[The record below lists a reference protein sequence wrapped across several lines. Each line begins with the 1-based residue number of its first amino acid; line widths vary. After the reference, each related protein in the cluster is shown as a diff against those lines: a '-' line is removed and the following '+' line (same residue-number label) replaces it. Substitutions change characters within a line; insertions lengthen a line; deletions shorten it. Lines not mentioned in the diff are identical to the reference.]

1 MSSTVPP
8 TNAATAAPAGHSTV
22 DMVAMQDEIL
32 NFWFGQSS
40 GEKLH
45 VPEPNY
51 GLWFGGG
58 AETDR
63 TICDRFGDAVAKAEA
78 GQYRAWLDTP
88 RGALALIILLD
99 QFALNV
105 HRDKPK
111 GYELSASAI
120 AAAYTAVGRGFDR
133 HFDSPHVRMFFYL
146 PLEHSELLVD
156 QQVCVKWHTEGG
168 VDAQWALEHL
178 EIVEKYGRFPGR
190 NVVHGRVSTE
200 AELQYLA
207 NGGVY

>member
-8 TNAATAAPAGHSTV
+8 TNAATAAPAGHSTAG
-22 DMVAMQDEIL
+22 MVAMQDEIL

-63 TICDRFGDAVAKAEA
+63 MICERFGDAVAKAEA
-78 GQYRAWLDTP
+78 GQFRAWLDTP

-133 HFDSPHVRMFFYL
+133 HFEGSSVRMFFYF
-146 PLEHSELLVD
+146 PLMHSELLVD
-156 QQVCVKWHTEGG
+156 QQVSVKCHTEVG
-168 VDAQWALEHL
+168 VDAEYAIKHMVV
-178 EIVEKYGRFPGR
+178 VEKYGRFPGR

-207 NGGVY
+207 EGGVF